1 MQPENYSIANGLGEL
16 LDELELTL
24 SSGSCEEMV
33 VQQSVGVR
41 PCIPSRSSSSSLPHN
56 QQGVLTCLQKKL

>member
-1 MQPENYSIANGLGEL
+1 MANGIGEL

-33 VQQSVGVR
+33 VQQSVG
-41 PCIPSRSSSSSLPHN
+41 C
-56 QQGVLTCLQKKL
+56 VLVFRAVQT